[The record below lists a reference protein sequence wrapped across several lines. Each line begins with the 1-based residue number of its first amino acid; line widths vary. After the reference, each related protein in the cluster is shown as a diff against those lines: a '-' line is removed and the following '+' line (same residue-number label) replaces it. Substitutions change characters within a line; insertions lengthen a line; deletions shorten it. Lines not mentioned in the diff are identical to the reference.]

1 MRVKILSTIPRVAD
15 SAGTKLLGAEIRG
28 VKTCTI
34 SPTSQ
39 FDTSAESWQ
48 PENHIK
54 CHERHLHGR
63 NDTAQVLVSN
73 IHSIEISTKMI
84 RNLV

>member
-63 NDTAQVLVSN
+63 NDTTSTCFKYTLYRN
-73 IHSIEISTKMI
+73 INKDD
-84 RNLV
+84 